1 MSLLEMAFFLLGCE
15 TPFKETEPGLF
26 SHIFKILE
34 KVVLQQLNQLLDE
47 YSIRDTYQ
55 TSHNTKTALLKV
67 TFKNNA
73 LQYCVTP

>member
-1 MSLLEMAFFLLGCE
+1 MLLGCE
-15 TPFKETEPGLF
+15 TTFKETEPGLF

-55 TSHNTKTALLKV
+55 SGFRQSHNTKTALLKD
-67 TFKNNA
+67 TFKSYA